1 MLYPVY
7 ALLFADTG
15 LSTSEISS
23 LFVIWSAGA
32 LLLEVP
38 LGALADRVSRRKL
51 LAVAA
56 VVRAVGF
63 GLWVFF
69 PSYWA
74 FALGF
79 VLWSVKGAL
88 TSGTLEALVYDE
100 LAAVGQTSFYTRLLG
115 RSSAAENVGSIVAA
129 AAAIPLMASGSYL
142 LVGLVSMAVCLLQIP
157 VVLSFPETPRVEEV
171 GEEGGIRGYLSTLRS
186 GVGEAVHSPVLRR
199 LVLIAGV
206 VPGLL
211 AFDEYFPL
219 LGREYGIATADIVWL
234 NLVPTLAMIAAALI
248 VARWQP
254 VLIPVLLTTALIV
267 GGALWGSVPGVV
279 AVGLGIG
286 TYHLVQLV
294 LESQVQHAIQ
304 GRARATVTGV
314 VGLLAELSAIAVFAW
329 FALGANWLTTALLF
343 LVNGVAILPLGIYA
357 TKVMRATR
365 RTDGQSG

>member
-100 LAAVGQTSFYTRLLG
+100 LAAVERTSSYTRLLG
-115 RSSAAENVGSIVAA
+115 RSSAAENVGNIAAA

-171 GEEGGIRGYLSTLRS
+171 GEEGGIRGYLSTLRA

-199 LVLIAGV
+199 LVLIAGL

-219 LGREYGIATADIVWL
+219 LARENGIATEDIVWL
-234 NLVPTLAMIAAALI
+234 NLVPTLAMIAAALV

-254 VLIPVLLTTALIV
+254 VLVPVLLTTALII

-294 LESQVQHAIQ
+294 LEAQVQHAIQ
-304 GRARATVTGV
+304 GKARATVTSV

-329 FALGANWLTTALLF
+329 FALGANWLSTALLF
-343 LVNGVAILPLGIYA
+343 LVNGVAILPLGLYA
-357 TKVMRATR
+357 TRVAKR
-365 RTDGQSG
+365 GK